1 MIRVL
6 VVDDSPLARKVT
18 VETLQRDPGIEVVG
32 TAPNAELALRRVES
46 LRPDVITMDLEMPG
60 MGGLEAIR
68 RIMLDHP
75 TPIIVLSAFPRGGA
89 EATVRA
95 LELGAVSCLAKPGG
109 ASSGRVSEIA
119 AELTAAVYEAHQIRP
134 EVLTAGH
141 PFPARVVGAAP
152 AAGGGQGGPRASAPR
167 RFQVVAI
174 GASAGGPAALAE
186 VLQGLPA
193 GFPVPVLVAQHMPAG
208 FMAAFARR
216 LDGLCRVRVLEAEEG
231 RALAPGE
238 VLLAPGGRHLTVS
251 RRDERR
257 VVARLDTSE
266 PVNGHRPSVDVLAT
280 SVAVCF
286 GAQALGVIM
295 TGMGRDGAQ
304 GFARLRRQGGRVLA
318 QDEASSAIFGMN
330 RAVIENGDADEV
342 LPLGDIAA
350 RLVAL
355 CPAAKEQES

>member
-1 MIRVL
+1 
-6 VVDDSPLARKVT
+6 
-18 VETLQRDPGIEVVG
+18 
-32 TAPNAELALRRVES
+32 
-46 LRPDVITMDLEMPG
+46 MPG
-60 MGGLEAIR
+60 LGGLEAIR
-68 RIMLDHP
+68 RIMRDQP

-89 EATVRA
+89 DATVRA

-109 ASSGRVSEIA
+109 AGSGRVSEIA
-119 AELTAAVYEAHQIRP
+119 AELIAAVYEAHQIRP
-134 EVLTAGH
+134 QVLTAGH
-141 PFPARVVGAAP
+141 PFAARAGEAGPTAEVRGAE
-152 AAGGGQGGPRASAPR
+152 PR
-167 RFQVVAI
+167 RFQVLAI

-193 GFPVPVLVAQHMPAG
+193 DFPVPVLVAQHMPAG

-231 RALAPGE
+231 RALAAGE

-257 VVARLDTSE
+257 VVARLDSSE
-266 PVNGHRPSVDVLAT
+266 PVNGHRPSVDVLAS

-286 GAQALGVIM
+286 GAQALGVIL

-304 GFARLRRQGGRVLA
+304 GFARLRRQGGKVLA

-342 LPLGDIAA
+342 LPLGHIAA

>member
-68 RIMLDHP
+68 RIMRDQP

-89 EATVRA
+89 DATVRA

-134 EVLTAGH
+134 QVLTAGH
-141 PFPARVVGAAP
+141 PFAARAGEAGPTAEVRGA
-152 AAGGGQGGPRASAPR
+152 GPR

-193 GFPVPVLVAQHMPAG
+193 GFPVPLLVAQHMPAG

-231 RALAPGE
+231 RALAAGE

-257 VVARLDTSE
+257 VVARLDSSE

-295 TGMGRDGAQ
+295 TGMGRDGAE
-304 GFARLRRQGGRVLA
+304 GFARLRRQGGKVLA

-342 LPLGDIAA
+342 LPLGALAA

-355 CPAAKEQES
+355 CPAAKEQEP

>member
-1 MIRVL
+1 VL

-18 VETLQRDPGIEVVG
+18 VETLQQDPGIEVVG
-32 TAPNAELALRRVES
+32 TAPNAELALRRVET

-60 MGGLEAIR
+60 LGGLEAIR
-68 RIMLDHP
+68 RIMRDQP

-89 EATVRA
+89 DATVRA

-109 ASSGRVSEIA
+109 AGSGRTGEIG
-119 AELTAAVYEAHQIRP
+119 AELIAAVYEAHQIRP
-134 EVLTAGH
+134 QVLTAGH
-141 PFPARVVGAAP
+141 PFAARAGEAGPTAEVRGAE
-152 AAGGGQGGPRASAPR
+152 PR
-167 RFQVVAI
+167 RFQVLAI

-193 GFPVPVLVAQHMPAG
+193 DFPVPVLVAQHMPAG

-231 RALAPGE
+231 RALAAGE

-257 VVARLDTSE
+257 VVARLDSSE
-266 PVNGHRPSVDVLAT
+266 PVNGHRPSVDVLAS

-286 GAQALGVIM
+286 GAQALGVIL

-304 GFARLRRQGGRVLA
+304 GFARLRRQGGKVLA

-342 LPLGDIAA
+342 LPLGHIAA

>member
-18 VETLQRDPGIEVVG
+18 VETLQQDPGIEVVG

-60 MGGLEAIR
+60 MGGLEGIR
-68 RIMLDHP
+68 RIMRDHP
-75 TPIIVLSAFPRGGA
+75 TPIIVLSASLRGRA
-89 EATVRA
+89 DATVQA

-119 AELTAAVYEAHQIRP
+119 VELTAAVYEAHQIRP

-141 PFPARVVGAAP
+141 PFTARAVGAGP
-152 AAGGGQGGPRASAPR
+152 AAGARGAELR

-193 GFPVPVLVAQHMPAG
+193 DFPAPVLVAQHMPAG
-208 FMAAFARR
+208 FMGAFARR

-238 VLLAPGGRHLTVS
+238 VLLAPGGMHLTVA
-251 RRDERR
+251 RRDPLR
-257 VVARLDTSE
+257 VQARLDRSE
-266 PVNGHRPSVDVLAT
+266 AVNGHRPSVDVLAS
-280 SVAVCF
+280 SVAACY
-286 GAQALGVIM
+286 GAQALGVIL

-355 CPAAKEQES
+355 CPAAKEREP